1 MNKNQKLIAIGI
13 AIIMSGGLV
22 IPAYAAEPINLST
35 LSIEQLTA
43 LVESLTAQIKA
54 LTSQVNSQ
62 SQLIAKLRLNSEHRR
77 GEQNDEIKL
86 LQKILA
92 TDPALYP
99 EGFVTGYFGEYTAQA
114 ISRFQKRYG
123 LAVTGTLTPETK
135 ELINKILDSEGDSAI
150 REIPPGLLLAPG
162 LEGRVI
168 VKTENNG
175 GNLVWKIEVKDH
187 DSNENE
193 NDNDDE
199 DESDDDS
206 DDDED
211 ELSDKELE
219 IDVRIDDHD
228 AKVKVE
234 QNGIETL
241 FTLDETDEDEIIDK
255 LVVRLGVD
263 QDEIE
268 DAIDFDHV
276 DDNSTSWDSDDLGNE
291 VEDDD

>member
-1 MNKNQKLIAIGI
+1 MNKNPKILALGI
-13 AIIMSGGLV
+13 AILMSGGLV

-54 LTSQVNSQ
+54 LSAQVNSQ

-99 EGFVTGYFGEYTAQA
+99 EGFVTGYFGEYTSQA

-123 LAVTGTLTPETK
+123 LTVTGTLTLETK
-135 ELINKILDSEGDSAI
+135 ELINKILDSEGDKAI
-150 REIPPGLLLAPG
+150 REIPPGLLSAPG
-162 LEGRVI
+162 LVGRVI
-168 VKTENNG
+168 VESENNG
-175 GNLVWKIEVKDH
+175 GNIVWKIEVKD
-187 DSNENE
+187 
-193 NDNDDE
+193 NDGDENDDE
-199 DESDDDS
+199 DELDDQDDS
-206 DDDED
+206 DEDVDDED
-211 ELSDKELE
+211 DSDNEDTDELE
-219 IDVRIDDHD
+219 IDVRIDDDD

-234 QNGIETL
+234 QNGTETT
-241 FTLDETDEDEIIDK
+241 FTLDETEEDEIIAK

-263 QDEIE
+263 EDDIE

-276 DDNSTSWDSDDLGNE
+276 DDNSTSWESDDL
-291 VEDDD
+291 EDDD